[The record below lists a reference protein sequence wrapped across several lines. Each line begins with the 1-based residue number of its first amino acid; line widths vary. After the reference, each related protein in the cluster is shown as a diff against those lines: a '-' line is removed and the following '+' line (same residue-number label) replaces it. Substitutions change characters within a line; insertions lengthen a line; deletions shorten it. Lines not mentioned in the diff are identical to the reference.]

1 LNGIIVD
8 MGKIVLLRHG
18 QSQWNKEDLFT
29 GWVDIPLSS
38 EGIDEA
44 FSAGQ
49 KMQNLLFDVIFV
61 SELVRAQ
68 MTAFLAMSLNKR
80 GKIPRFIHPTDP
92 AHPGWDEIHSEETKS
107 KCIPVYSAW
116 QLNERMYGSLQGLNK
131 EETRKKYGADQVHIW
146 RRSYDVV
153 PPQGESLEINA
164 KRTIPYFEEMILPR
178 LINNETIL
186 ISAHGN
192 SLRAIVMYME
202 SLTNEQVIKLEIPTG
217 EPFAYTYKQGKFLRI
232 PLDA

>member
-1 LNGIIVD
+1 

-29 GWVDIPLSS
+29 GWVDIPLSA

-49 KMQNLLFDVIFV
+49 KMQNVLFDLIFF
-61 SELVRAQ
+61 SELIRAQ
-68 MTAFLAMSLNKR
+68 MTAFLALSLNNR
-80 GKIPRFIHPTDP
+80 GKVPRFLHKEDKE
-92 AHPGWDEIHSEETKS
+92 HPGWDQVHSKEAEK

-131 EETRKKYGADQVHIW
+131 EETRKKFGPDQVHIW
-146 RRSYDVV
+146 RRSYDVA
-153 PPQGESLEINA
+153 PPQGESLASNA

-178 LINNETIL
+178 LQKEETIL
-186 ISAHGN
+186 VSAHGN

-202 SLTNEQVIKLEIPTG
+202 SLSEKEVINLEIPTG
-217 EPFAYTYKQGKFLRI
+217 EPFAYTWSQGKFLRST
-232 PLDA
+232 LDA